1 MKYLFD
7 NFDCVLTTISHKNL
21 LLFFYSSLKECSIS
35 LKTNTLNFLLYLK
48 HLQGNKNE
56 NYNNPSLALYF
67 ALSSKPKPSSLTF
80 HSKGKGA
87 FSRLTPNGTGHGPN
101 GMIRKGYIPVL
112 DDQGVWV
119 RKRTCGEEPPKE
131 VC

>member
-1 MKYLFD
+1 MFS
-7 NFDCVLTTISHKNL
+7 TISHKNL

-35 LKTNTLNFLLYLK
+35 LKTNTLNFFLYLR

-56 NYNNPSLALYF
+56 SYNNPSLALYF
-67 ALSSKPKPSSLTF
+67 ALSSKPNPSSLTF
-80 HSKGKGA
+80 HSKGKGV
-87 FSRLTPNGTGHGPN
+87 FSRLTPDGTDHGPN
-101 GMIRKGYIPVL
+101 GMIRKGYILVL

-119 RKRTCGEEPPKE
+119 RKRTRGEEPSKE